1 MRVTVRYFASI
12 REAIGAASES
22 VTTQAFVV
30 TTMVLFVLLLVF
42 GRINMLNELPEDQA
56 YLDTKMSTIKKVN
69 FNEEA
74 IKQIEKLKD
83 SDVATPGTDI
93 PVDRQNP
100 FSE

>member
-1 MRVTVRYFASI
+1 MMQKFAHFKYRFIKLFHSH
-12 REAIGAASES
+12 
-22 VTTQAFVV
+22 QAFVV

-56 YLDTKMSTIKKVN
+56 YLDTKMSTIEKVN